1 MDATQWIQIGLLL
14 LSVVANICQKLKK
27 RELERATQAIIKG
40 VEAYAATGNRP
51 ETGDGKAVKDFV
63 QFEAEGSGVNAAV
76 HKLVKKATEPDG
88 S

>member
-27 RELERATQAIIKG
+27 RELERATQAIIRG
-40 VEAYAATGNRP
+40 VELYASTANRP

-63 QFEAEGSGVNAAV
+63 QHTAEEAGVAPEV
-76 HKLVKKATEPDG
+76 HKLVKKGTE